1 MMTTKARTSL
11 ICVLL
16 LVAALAL
23 SGCGGSTATDGK
35 AKYPERPVE
44 GIVGWGAGGGTDVFA
59 RAIAKPAGEILGQP
73 IAVKNMP
80 GSSGAIAGDYV
91 TQQPADGYTLWFM
104 GSNYAVNVA
113 LGRTPHPL
121 SDYIPVARIQHDT
134 AMLQVTKTSKFKTV
148 DDIVAYAKAN
158 PGKLKVGGTGAAS
171 FDEVVIA
178 LWEDAAGIKVNYV
191 PYENGGQMQAA
202 LLGGHLD
209 VMFEELGPVAG
220 RVADGSLVPVLAF
233 SEKKLE
239 KFPNLP
245 VAPDKGWN
253 ITLGNWRGVMVNKGT
268 DPAVVKKLEETFTK
282 AKDTPSYKKV
292 EKDTY
297 LDLRPGYLSG
307 KDYGAAIQKDID
319 VYKKALTKLGYIK

>member
-1 MMTTKARTSL
+1 MKSKANISL
-11 ICVLL
+11 LCIVL
-16 LVAALAL
+16 LVAALVL
-23 SGCGGSTATDGK
+23 GGCGGGPANDGK
-35 AKYPERPVE
+35 VKYPERSVE

-59 RAIAKPAGEILGQP
+59 RAVAKPAGEILGQT

-121 SDYIPVARIQHDT
+121 SDYIPIARVQHDT
-134 AMLQVTKTSKFKTV
+134 AMLQVAKGSQFKTI
-148 DDIVAYAKAN
+148 DDVVAYAKAN

-191 PYENGGQMQAA
+191 PYEKGGQMHAA
-202 LLGGHLD
+202 LLGGHVD
-209 VMFEELGPVAG
+209 IMFEELGPVAG
-220 RVADGSLVPVLAF
+220 RVADGSIVPILAF
-233 SEKKLE
+233 TDKKINQ
-239 KFPNLP
+239 FPNLTI
-245 VAPDKGWN
+245 ATDKGWN
-253 ITLGNWRGVMVNKGT
+253 ITLGNWRGVMVRKGT
-268 DPAVVKKLEETFTK
+268 DQAIVKKLEEVFTK
-282 AKDTPSYKKV
+282 AKDSPSYKKV

-297 LDLRPGYLSG
+297 LDLRPGYLNG
-307 KDYGAAIQKDID
+307 KDYADAIQKDID
-319 VYKKALTKLGYIK
+319 IYKKALTKLGYVK

>member
-1 MMTTKARTSL
+1 MTKKLLGVMA
-11 ICVLL
+11 LL
-16 LVAALAL
+16 LALVVLA
-23 SGCGGSTATDGK
+23 GCGGGSAPANK
-35 AKYPERPVE
+35 PAYPERPIE

-59 RAIAKPAGEILGQP
+59 RAIAKSAGEMLGQP

-91 TQQPADGYTLWFM
+91 TQQPPDGYTLWFM

-113 LGRTPHPL
+113 LGRTPHRL
-121 SDYIPVARIQHDT
+121 DQYIPIARIQHDT
-134 AMLQVTKTSKFKTV
+134 AMLQVTKTSKFKTIE
-148 DDIVAYAKAN
+148 DIVAFAKQN

-178 LWEDAAGIKVNYV
+178 LWEEAAGIKVNYV

-233 SEKKLE
+233 SDKKIA
-239 KFPNLP
+239 KFPDLA

-253 ITLGNWRGVMVNKGT
+253 ITLGNWRGVMVKKGT
-268 DPAVVKKLEETFTK
+268 DPAIVKKLEEAFTK
-282 AKDTPSYKKV
+282 AKGSPSYLKV

-297 LDLRPGYLSG
+297 LDLRPGYLNG
-307 KDYGAAIQKDID
+307 KDYAAAIQKDID
-319 VYKKALTKLGYIK
+319 VYKAALTKLGYVK

>member
-1 MMTTKARTSL
+1 MKRKANLSL
-11 ICVLL
+11 LCAVL

-23 SGCGGSTATDGK
+23 GGCGGATDGK
-35 AKYPERPVE
+35 AKYPERSIE

-59 RAIAKPAGEILGQP
+59 RAIAKPAGEILGKP
-73 IAVKNMP
+73 IVIKNMP
-80 GSSGAIAGDYV
+80 GSSGAVAGDYV

-121 SDYIPVARIQHDT
+121 SDYIPNARLPHAT
-134 AMLQVTKTSKFKTV
+134 AMLQVTKNSKFKTI

-178 LWEDAAGIKVNYV
+178 LWEEAAGIKVNYV
-191 PYENGGQMQAA
+191 PYEQGGQMQAA
-202 LLGGHLD
+202 LLGGHID

-220 RVADGSLVPVLAF
+220 RVADGSLIPVLAF

-253 ITLGNWRGVMVNKGT
+253 ITLGNWRGVMVKKGT
-268 DPAVVKKLEETFTK
+268 DPAIVKKLEEVFTK
-282 AKDTPSYKKV
+282 AKDSPSYKKI
-292 EKDTY
+292 EKDTF
-297 LDLRPGYLSG
+297 LDLRPGYLNG
-307 KDYGAAIQKDID
+307 NDYGAAIQKDID
-319 VYKKALTKLGYIK
+319 VYKKALTKLGYVK